1 MKAYQCL
8 FVLTA
13 VCLKL
18 CKGITEFRC
27 TNKNSSE
34 AQKVALKC
42 PPNYYINVKEA
53 LYGRN
58 QWDEC
63 RYFVGDCTEVFN
75 VDDQCCGRNDC
86 GLVVRKI
93 YSIKCLAYVSFFRI
107 IYECETA
114 EESTCSVNG
123 NTIKEPGKDIS
134 REQSN
139 GLSPT
144 SPDFV
149 NPTSNSTA
157 VSKAIS
163 VCMETQTYY
172 SPLVIFNVQ
181 LDENCFHKKTYFHV
195 QSLKKRFFIIV
206 GSAVTVAF
214 LLAAIIAAI
223 FFLRKYQ
230 WHGEKQCLLELF
242 VGLCKRHPPDGCEYP
257 KETNVT
263 MGDKSPS
270 NEIQQVVTIETITN
284 AGAININNK
293 IKNPRPANQQL
304 DTVSYN
310 SITTYEKTNPHIADS
325 VITDDPVY
333 GEKVQNVQIN
343 NICYDSQSIHGMHSV
358 HSTAEGIFTD
368 V

>member
-1 MKAYQCL
+1 MTYAYIS
-8 FVLTA
+8 
-13 VCLKL
+13 
-18 CKGITEFRC
+18 ITEFRC

-123 NTIKEPGKDIS
+123 NTIKEPGKDII

-157 VSKAIS
+157 VSKD
-163 VCMETQTYY
+163 V
-172 SPLVIFNVQ
+172 
-181 LDENCFHKKTYFHV
+181 
-195 QSLKKRFFIIV
+195 FIIV

-214 LLAAIIAAI
+214 LLAAITAAI

-242 VGLCKRHPPDGCEYP
+242 VGLFKRHPPDGCDYP
-257 KETNVT
+257 KETNVN

-284 AGAININNK
+284 AGTININNK
-293 IKNPRPANQQL
+293 IKSQRPANQL
-304 DTVSYN
+304 DTIPYN
-310 SITTYEKTNPHIADS
+310 SIKTCEKTNPHIADC

>member
-1 MKAYQCL
+1 MKSFYFM

-13 VCLKL
+13 GCIKL

-42 PPNYYINVKEA
+42 PPNLYINVKEA

-58 QWDEC
+58 QWDDC
-63 RYFVGDCTEVFN
+63 QYFVGDCTEVFN

-86 GLVVRKI
+86 SLVVRKI

-123 NTIKEPGKDIS
+123 NNIQESGKD

-144 SPDFV
+144 FPDFV
-149 NPTSNSTA
+149 GPTSDSTA
-157 VSKAIS
+157 VSKD
-163 VCMETQTYY
+163 V
-172 SPLVIFNVQ
+172 
-181 LDENCFHKKTYFHV
+181 
-195 QSLKKRFFIIV
+195 FIIA
-206 GSAVTVAF
+206 GSAVTVAV

-223 FFLRKYQ
+223 FLLRKYQ
-230 WHGEKQCLLELF
+230 WHGEKQCLLEIF

-257 KETNVT
+257 TETNINIK
-263 MGDKSPS
+263 DKSSS
-270 NEIQQVVTIETITN
+270 NKIQQVITIETITI
-284 AGAININNK
+284 AGTINKDNK
-293 IKNPRPANQQL
+293 VNSPRPVNQQL
-304 DTVSYN
+304 NIDN
-310 SITTYEKTNPHIADS
+310 SIHTCEKTNPHNTNLG
-325 VITDDPVY
+325 ITNDPVY
-333 GEKVQNVQIN
+333 NEKGQNVKID
-343 NICYDSQSIHGMHSV
+343 NICYDNQSIHGIHSV
-358 HSTAEGIFTD
+358 NSTAEGIFTD